1 MNLNIRN
8 ATRND
13 MPDVLNLIR
22 ELAVFEREPDAVEIN
37 VNDLIQ
43 HGFSDRPMF
52 SCFVAETDEG
62 IIGMALV
69 YFRFSTWKGK
79 SLHLEDL
86 IVSRDYRGQGVG
98 SALYS
103 RVLHYAHEQEVNRVE
118 WVVLDWNEGAIDF
131 YEKSGAK
138 LLKDWYLVQMESEGL
153 RAFVSN
159 EK

>member
-13 MPDVLNLIR
+13 MPDVLNLIK
-22 ELAVFEREPDAVEIN
+22 ELAVFEREPNAVEIN

-43 HGFSDRPMF
+43 HGFSDSPMF

-86 IVSRDYRGQGVG
+86 IVRKNYRGQGVG

-103 RVLHYAHEQEVNRVE
+103 RVLHYAHEQEVNCVE

-138 LLKDWYLVQMESEGL
+138 LLKDWYLVQMDSEGL